1 MIGRDDIEG
10 SKSDVASSV
19 GKASI
24 KDRSPGGRI
33 QGTEGALTPVFAT
46 GGSVLMTVSGGEF
59 DWGGTFIK
67 R

>member
-1 MIGRDDIEG
+1 MGGLRG
-10 SKSDVASSV
+10 STVKYHYFHRFLTNSVKRSLAAS
-19 GKASI
+19 AALI
-24 KDRSPGGRI
+24 L
-33 QGTEGALTPVFAT
+33 ALTLVFAT